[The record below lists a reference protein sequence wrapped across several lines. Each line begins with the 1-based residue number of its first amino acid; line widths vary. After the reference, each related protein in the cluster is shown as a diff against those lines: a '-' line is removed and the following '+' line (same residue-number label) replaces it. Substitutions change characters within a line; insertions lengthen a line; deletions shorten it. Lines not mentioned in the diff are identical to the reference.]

1 METKLQYVLAEKTER
16 LGQNLRTVNL
26 DTPVAEAISIMCEA
40 NIGCVLVVAKE
51 RLAGILAERDV
62 MCRIGNAGKNPAE
75 LKVGDVMNPKVLA
88 VPPSI
93 TVEEALVQCTDR
105 RVRHLPVVEDNKL
118 VGLLSI
124 GDLVRFV
131 VKDKDRTIADLV
143 DYMFGHQIEI

>member
-1 METKLQYVLAEKTER
+1 METKLKYVLAEKTER
-16 LGQNLRTVNL
+16 LGKHLQTVEV
-26 DTPVAEAISIMCEA
+26 DTPVADAIRIMCDA
-40 NIGCVLVVAKE
+40 NIGCVLVVEKE

-62 MCRIGNAGKNPAE
+62 MCRIGHAGKNAAD
-75 LKVGDVMNPKVLA
+75 LKVGDVMTEKVLA
-88 VPPSI
+88 VPPSL

-118 VGLLSI
+118 LGLLSI

-131 VKDKDRTIADLV
+131 VKDKDRAIADLV